1 MGIGSDNSNIYN
13 KLTIGGGYYSPSSDT
28 PLTTSIRKRTAI
40 RAKRALVLCLLFLSA
55 VVSLYS
61 SQIAWSWKNPGENVG
76 YYRYQLNG
84 ENEKRWT
91 VIDGSIENI
100 ILPSSGRNILHIQAS
115 YDGDVWSES
124 AVTSYTKPLAI
135 SLRTSLAPYGYTYYS
150 FYNGHDIP
158 LARDTMDSVYG
169 LTASIEADFTIMGK
183 VRLYPEAGYSLRV
196 KRETIIPGESSVH
209 YIKAGLGIDLTL
221 PVTDYIEIYTGYA
234 AGAVFHINN
243 RKANVTAYAAV
254 RLGFDYI
261 INGHLTLGA
270 FTRVDLA
277 YSYTSHRL
285 TDSISILTEP
295 LSLSLSYMF

>member
-1 MGIGSDNSNIYN
+1 MKPKNLFSDS
-13 KLTIGGGYYSPSSDT
+13 LGGGLRSEYRLSVKKKGILSIFLFFLFASVSLFSSD
-28 PLTTSIRKRTAI
+28 
-40 RAKRALVLCLLFLSA
+40 
-55 VVSLYS
+55 
-61 SQIAWSWKNPGENVG
+61 IAWSWKNPGENVG

-84 ENEKRWT
+84 EKETAWR
-91 VIDGSIENI
+91 VIDGSIESVV
-100 ILPSSGRNILHIQAS
+100 LPSSGRNILHIQAS
-115 YDGDVWSES
+115 YDGELWSES
-124 AVTSYTKPLAI
+124 AVTSYTKNLAI
-135 SLRTSLAPYGYTYYS
+135 SLRASLVPYGCAYYS

-169 LTASIEADFTIMGK
+169 LTASLEADFTILGK

-243 RKANVTAYAAV
+243 RKANVTPYAAL

-261 INGHLTLGA
+261 INGHLTIGA

-285 TDSISILTEP
+285 TDSITILTEP
-295 LSLSLSYMF
+295 LSLSFSYMF